1 MTPPPTASISPPRPE
16 VVTDAYPERRPA
28 WTRLATSGD
37 HKAVGLLYLGAALS
51 FLVLAMCELV
61 LMRVQLIV
69 PDNTMIS
76 AEIFD
81 QLLSA
86 YGATAVVLFAV
97 PATLG
102 LMGYVVPLQI
112 GARGTAFPRLG
123 ALSFWLYLAGGIT
136 LYASFLYRP
145 PDAGTNPLPPLSDT
159 VFSPTA
165 GVDAWIV
172 GVGLATLGF
181 VLFAVNLLTT
191 IHTRRAPGMAWRRM
205 PLFSW
210 AATVAGYVVLV
221 AGAVMVAACAMLLID
236 RQFDGVFFDAGEG
249 GSPILWQHLSW
260 FFFTGAYVVILLFAF
275 GAISEILATFSGKP
289 IFSHRTIAASLIAIG
304 TLGPLAW
311 MQNMYTAPIP
321 VGWTYFAMTAAVAL
335 TIPIGLVVFNWIG
348 TIWNGALRMRAPLLF
363 ALGAIS
369 TMTFGLTGELAYSVI
384 PVGWLLDSTTIAQ
397 ADTYYALV
405 GGGVFGGFAALYY
418 WFPKL
423 TGRLMG
429 EGLARA
435 SFWTILV
442 GVHVMA
448 IGMALAGLDGQPVD
462 IYRYYEGNDLG
473 TYNLVASV
481 GAFVLAAGVLL
492 TLGNAAYSARR
503 GVRAGADPWR
513 GSTLEWF
520 ALSPPPPHNFD
531 VIPDVRGT
539 EPLRDIREAVE
550 RGAEVSESPRPQPAP
565 ATNPLEPD
573 A

>member
-1 MTPPPTASISPPRPE
+1 VTPPPTASVSPPRPE
-16 VVTDAYPERRPA
+16 VVTDGYPQRRPA
-28 WTRLATSGD
+28 WVRLATTGD
-37 HKAVGLLYLGAALS
+37 HKAVGLMYLAAALS
-51 FLVLAMCELV
+51 FLVLALCELV

-81 QLLSA
+81 QLMST
-86 YGATAVVLFAV
+86 YGATAVVLFGV
-97 PATLG
+97 PAALG

-172 GVGLATLGF
+172 GVGLATVGF
-181 VLFAVNLLTT
+181 VLFAINLLTT
-191 IHTRRAPGMAWRRM
+191 IHTQRAPGMAWRRL

-210 AATVAGYVVLV
+210 AATVSGYVVVV
-221 AGAVMVAACAMLLID
+221 AGAAMVAACAMLLID

-260 FFFTGAYVVILLFAF
+260 FFFTGTYVVVLLFAF
-275 GAISEILATFSGKP
+275 GAISEILPTFSGKP
-289 IFSHRTIAASLIAIG
+289 TFSHRTIAASLVAVG
-304 TLGPLAW
+304 VLGPLAW

-321 VGWTYFAMTAAVAL
+321 VGWTYFAMVAAIAL
-335 TIPIGLVVFNWIG
+335 TIPVGLLIFNWLG
-348 TIWNGALRMRAPLLF
+348 TIWNGALHIRAPLLF

-369 TMTFGLTGELAYSVI
+369 TISFGLAGELAYSVI
-384 PVGWLLDSTTIAQ
+384 PVGWLLDSSTTAQ
-397 ADTYYALV
+397 ANTYYALV
-405 GGGVFGGFAALYY
+405 GGAVFGGFAALHH

-423 TGRLMG
+423 TGRMMG

-442 GVHVMA
+442 GVHMMA
-448 IGMALAGLDGQPVD
+448 IGMVLAGLDGQPVD
-462 IYRYYEGNDLG
+462 VYRYYGGADLG
-473 TYNLVASV
+473 TYNLIASI
-481 GAFVLAAGVLL
+481 GAFVLAAGILIA
-492 TLGNAAYSARR
+492 LGNAAYSVRR

-531 VIPDVRGT
+531 VVPDVRSN
-539 EPLRDIREAVE
+539 EPLRDIREAIE
-550 RGAEVSESPRPQPAP
+550 RRSETSERTRAEPAKQAGP
-565 ATNPLEPD
+565 PVA
-573 A
+573 